1 MDASIEKVIVIEA
14 DPASREHLRAA
25 MEAAGY
31 VATAFATSREGLDA
45 IHDGG
50 ADVVLL
56 DSGVEDPGASAFV
69 ATLRGVNSTS
79 GVRVIVLVNGGAA
92 ERSAA
97 LDYGAHDVLSRP
109 ADPSE
114 ILSRVRARLR
124 LRRNEL
130 SLLEKTRIAEEGQHI
145 AHQAFEALAVTE
157 KMASD
162 ATSLDRGLKIGVG
175 VVFAAIL
182 VMVGVYFLFARTAQ
196 KESQQ
201 SNLAIAKLE
210 GTFTRQADLIEQ
222 ARKLREASGGSG
234 DGATAA
240 ARQNLEKQAADIQSK
255 ISNASPDES
264 ATLQKQLADTNT
276 RLQKLEQQGLSAQ
289 TIIPADVQ
297 SVCLLHVAVAFND
310 KDSGKRLRY
319 AGLNQEGEPLQ
330 DSSGKPILTLDGNGP
345 EVKVDVFGTGFVA
358 GPNGRVITNRH
369 VAEPW
374 WKNDELEDMTKQGLQ
389 AQISTIRAYFPND
402 PRAFK
407 TEINEIS
414 QETDLAAMR
423 VDMQDLKRTALT
435 IDSKNDAAKSG
446 SAIILMGYATGLAAI
461 LARTDEDSAQQIMQK
476 SGGDVSLV
484 LGELAKRNLIRPL
497 ITQGHIGDV
506 LPDKI
511 VFDAQTTSGG
521 SGGPLFNREG
531 KVIGVTYAI
540 LKGFGG
546 SNFGIP
552 IRFSQ
557 PLLTAS
563 K

>member
-1 MDASIEKVIVIEA
+1 MIPEPEKVVVIES
-14 DPASREHLRAA
+14 DPAYREGLRAA
-25 MEAAGY
+25 MENAGY
-31 VATAFATSREGLDA
+31 RAIAFAASREALDA
-45 IHDGG
+45 VHQDG

-56 DSGVEDPGASAFV
+56 DGAVTAPDARGFVASLRGASA
-69 ATLRGVNSTS
+69 TEN
-79 GVRVIVLVNGGAA
+79 VRVVVFVNGGAA
-92 ERSAA
+92 ERAVA
-97 LDYGAHDVLSRP
+97 MDFGANDAMSRP
-109 ADPSE
+109 IDEAE
-114 ILSRVRARLR
+114 ILARVRARLR
-124 LRRNEL
+124 MRRMEL
-130 SLLEKTRIAEEGQHI
+130 NLLDKTRIAEEGQQI

-162 ATSLDRGLKIGVG
+162 AVSLDRGLKIGAG
-175 VVFAAIL
+175 VIFAAVL
-182 VMVGVYFLFARTAQ
+182 AMVGVYFLFAHTAQ
-196 KESQQ
+196 KETQR
-201 SNLAIAKLE
+201 SNLYISKLE
-210 GTFTRQADLIEQ
+210 GTFTRQQDLIEQ
-222 ARKLREASGGSG
+222 ARKLRQQSGGDAVDS
-234 DGATAA
+234 TAK
-240 ARQNLEKQAADIQSK
+240 QTLQKQAADIQSR
-255 ISNASPDES
+255 IASASPDQS
-264 ATLQKQLADTNT
+264 ATLQKQLTETNA
-276 RLQKLEQQGLSAQ
+276 RLEKLEQQGLSAQ

-319 AGLNQEGEPLQ
+319 AGLNKDGDPLQ
-330 DSSGKPILTLDGNGP
+330 DSDGKPVLTLDGNGP
-345 EVKVDVFGTGFVA
+345 EVKIDVFGTGFLA

-374 WKNDELEDMTKQGLQ
+374 WKNDELDAMTKQGLQ

-407 TEINEIS
+407 AEINEIS
-414 QETDLAAMR
+414 KDTDLAAMR
-423 VDMQDLKRTALT
+423 VDMQDLKRSTLT
-435 IDSKNDAAKSG
+435 IDSKNDAARSG

-461 LARTDEDSAQQIMQK
+461 LARTDEDTAQQIMQK
-476 SGGDVSLV
+476 SSGDVNEV
-484 LGELAKRNLIRPL
+484 LGELARRNLIRPL

-531 KVIGVTYAI
+531 KVIGVTYAV

-557 PLLTAS
+557 PLLAAH
-563 K
+563 

>member
-1 MDASIEKVIVIEA
+1 MDASIEKVVVVEA

-25 MEAAGY
+25 MESAGY

-45 IHDGG
+45 IHQDG

-56 DSGVEDPGASAFV
+56 DGAAADPSASSFV
-69 ATLRGVNSTS
+69 ATLRGANSTS
-79 GVRVIVLVNGGAA
+79 GVRVIVLVDGGAA

-97 LDYGAHDVLSRP
+97 LDYGAHDVVSRP
-109 ADPSE
+109 ADGSE
-114 ILSRVRARLR
+114 ILARIRARMR
-124 LRRNEL
+124 LRRAEL
-130 SLLEKTRIAEEGQHI
+130 SLLEKTRIAEEGQQI

-182 VMVGVYFLFARTAQ
+182 VMVGVYFLFAHTAQ
-196 KESQQ
+196 KETQR
-201 SNLAIAKLE
+201 SNLYIAKLE
-210 GTFTRQADLIEQ
+210 GTFTHQQDLMDQ
-222 ARKLREASGGSG
+222 ARKLREASGDDS
-234 DGATAA
+234 ATAA
-240 ARQNLEKQAADIQSK
+240 ARQNLQKQAADIQSR

-264 ATLQKQLADTNT
+264 ASLQKQLADTNT
-276 RLQKLEQQGLSAQ
+276 RLQKLEQQGIAAQ
-289 TIIPADVQ
+289 AIIPADVQ

-319 AGLNQEGEPLQ
+319 AGLNQDGDPLQ
-330 DSSGKPILTLDGNGP
+330 DSAGKPILTLDGNGP
-345 EVKVDVFGTGFVA
+345 EVKIDVFGTGFIA

-374 WKNDELEDMTKQGLQ
+374 WKNDELEELTKQNLQ

-407 TEINEIS
+407 AEINGIS

-423 VDMQDLKRTALT
+423 VDMQDLKRSVLT

-461 LARTDEDSAQQIMQK
+461 LARTDEESAQQIMQK
-476 SGGDVSLV
+476 SGGDVGQV

-531 KVIGVTYAI
+531 KVIGVTYAV

-557 PLLTAS
+557 PLLTAAN
-563 K
+563 